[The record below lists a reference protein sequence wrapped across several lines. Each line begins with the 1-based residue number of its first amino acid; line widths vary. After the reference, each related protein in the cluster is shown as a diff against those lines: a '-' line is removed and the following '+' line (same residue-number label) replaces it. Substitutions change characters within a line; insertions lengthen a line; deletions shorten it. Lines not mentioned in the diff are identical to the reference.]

1 MNGIL
6 KKGSKEPLEESDI
19 REVLERDSAHHLATK
34 LQRYFLWN
42 LPQGRRKLV
51 KVGGGQA
58 LRGTFRIKKGI

>member
-42 LPQGRRKLV
+42 LPLPQGRRKLV
-51 KVGGGQA
+51 KVGGG
-58 LRGTFRIKKGI
+58 TFRIKKGI